1 MIAAPHNDRACLGAI
16 TEEIEAM
23 VARQDP
29 ALVAV
34 AEQHADPG
42 ALVTWIRTLP
52 QRDDEGSPCDGPK
65 VEACRPAQRLRVPAE
80 DPNCVERAALYVG
93 AAELIDPGPVRRL
106 ATVDTPSGL
115 HTFPTEDGLPVVLD
129 PDVSR
134 NSLRAGLFRA
144 GRGRNAAAVSLS
156 PSQAVDWIAELAE
169 EPAARFAGG
178 PARVSNAHRAL
189 RGVLVGKPLRLGDVR
204 NVGFTLALADRE
216 ARLYGPAGPRIV
228 RTTAHAIDHLDQA
241 AARRY
246 IATRN
251 AAELHLGKY
260 RVKPNIPLLAA
271 LGRVGGRIGTK
282 IGIEALRVKL
292 AAMGITPPVL
302 NSLEQEL
309 QLEGLSLGA
318 LAAPPPMLGSL
329 AALTPEALA
338 GRWIAQRL

>member
-1 MIAAPHNDRACLGAI
+1 
-16 TEEIEAM
+16 M

-144 GRGRNAAAVSLS
+144 GRGRNAAAV
-156 PSQAVDWIAELAE
+156 
-169 EPAARFAGG
+169 
-178 PARVSNAHRAL
+178 
-189 RGVLVGKPLRLGDVR
+189 
-204 NVGFTLALADRE
+204 
-216 ARLYGPAGPRIV
+216 
-228 RTTAHAIDHLDQA
+228 
-241 AARRY
+241 
-246 IATRN
+246 
-251 AAELHLGKY
+251 
-260 RVKPNIPLLAA
+260 
-271 LGRVGGRIGTK
+271 
-282 IGIEALRVKL
+282 
-292 AAMGITPPVL
+292 
-302 NSLEQEL
+302 
-309 QLEGLSLGA
+309 
-318 LAAPPPMLGSL
+318 
-329 AALTPEALA
+329 
-338 GRWIAQRL
+338 